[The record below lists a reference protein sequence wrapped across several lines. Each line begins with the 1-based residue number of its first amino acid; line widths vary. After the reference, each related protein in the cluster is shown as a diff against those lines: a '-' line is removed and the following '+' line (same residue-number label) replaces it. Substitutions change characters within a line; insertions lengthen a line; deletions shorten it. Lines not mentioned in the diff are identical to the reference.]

1 MNPARQTYAK
11 ALAELQNRSKTKQQP
26 SKAGGLLQR
35 TSNKMKQDQDKP
47 KEPKGDV
54 LCVRCNALKDRIA
67 LLKAE
72 VLQLRTVAALKGS
85 Q

>member
-1 MNPARQTYAK
+1 
-11 ALAELQNRSKTKQQP
+11 LD
-26 SKAGGLLQR
+26 
-35 TSNKMKQDQDKP
+35 TSQDKP